1 MVCLHAG
8 SHPIPVPLHLPLIN
22 LWMARGGKVDS
33 CCFLQLSFS
42 TVRVCNSEQERGE
55 RVSMSVSPPCFP
67 PSCCLGEHKAIIK
80 TLLTFSPFDWTSPK
94 GCRYPRTLFKSL
106 PPGRG
111 LQARLAL
118 FLSVVQVLQR
128 GRWAAGTFVS
138 VNLNIPPTTS
148 RRADAGAFQRRG
160 VCKGRWGSRHFREG
174 RDGADAGNNGSPG
187 LCNSEP
193 CAPVHSPPLTFP
205 NWTKQWNGGNAE
217 V

>member
-1 MVCLHAG
+1 MVCLPFVVWVSPH
-8 SHPIPVPLHLPLIN
+8 SSSSPPSSYKPLNGNRRQSRFLPLSP
-22 LWMARGGKVDS
+22 AVFFHCQG
-33 CCFLQLSFS
+33 LQL
-42 TVRVCNSEQERGE
+42 RAREGE

-67 PSCCLGEHKAIIK
+67 PSCCLGEHKAIIE

-106 PPGRG
+106 PPGQG

-148 RRADAGAFQRRG
+148 CRADAWAFQRQRG
-160 VCKGRWGSRHFREG
+160 LQRALGV
-174 RDGADAGNNGSPG
+174 
-187 LCNSEP
+187 
-193 CAPVHSPPLTFP
+193 PPLQREERGS
-205 NWTKQWNGGNAE
+205 WRWEQWEPGAL
-217 V
+217 